1 MHSGTKYNLPIL
13 ACCALDIV
21 KIVLKQKWRV
31 VLHGPPGSGK
41 STLTTQLAHELNEA
55 HQSCY
60 CLCADPGS
68 PAFGLPGTVSLG
80 RWQSD
85 SWQVCAYEAIC
96 SLDAGRFR
104 LPLVLAVRRLMQSQ
118 PLKNSVLLVD
128 TPGVVRGVAGSELL
142 QGLFEVVAAD
152 AVLALTVA
160 DRPPALLDELCAL
173 TSQLYVIHA
182 SPEAKR
188 PGKRSRARHRTQLW
202 DSYLENSIEYTLDLN
217 QLNIIGTPPP
227 LGEASSWTGRQVAL
241 LNRNQ
246 AQLMAEV
253 KRLQGNQLTVGLPQ
267 PPQVF
272 DSLLIRDAQRSING
286 LVETA
291 IPFAAEPIEYQL
303 PPIVTE
309 PSQQKG
315 GLRIM
320 GRVVPIDFCLV
331 NGILGDPLL
340 HVRLRQQRR
349 SLLFDLGEGVRL
361 PARIAHQVTDVFIS
375 HAHIDHMGGFMMLL
389 RSRIGQF
396 SPCRLYGP
404 PGLAQHI
411 RGFLQGILWDRVAER
426 APCFEV
432 AELHADR
439 LLRFLLRAD
448 QEASV
453 QLDEVKLK
461 AGIILQDT
469 GFRIRAQLLDHHTP
483 VLAYAFE
490 PTMEINIRKD
500 TLQAR
505 GWKPGPWLAI
515 LKNHLLAENDTATI
529 TLPDRTVARVADI
542 AADLTLIKPGKKLV
556 YATDLA
562 DTPDNRQRLQSFA
575 QYAHTFFCEARFIE
589 ADAKQAARTG
599 HLTTRACGEIATAA
613 EVARLVPFHFSQR
626 YADRLQQI
634 YDEVHA
640 ACSRVVMPPSFLQQ
654 TAVTN
659 HSTLAPDN

>member
-118 PLKNSVLLVD
+118 PLENSVLLVD

-309 PSQQKG
+309 PSQQKRWAAYHG
-315 GLRIM
+315 A
-320 GRVVPIDFCLV
+320 C
-331 NGILGDPLL
+331 
-340 HVRLRQQRR
+340 R
-349 SLLFDLGEGVRL
+349 SD
-361 PARIAHQVTDVFIS
+361 
-375 HAHIDHMGGFMMLL
+375 
-389 RSRIGQF
+389 
-396 SPCRLYGP
+396 
-404 PGLAQHI
+404 
-411 RGFLQGILWDRVAER
+411 
-426 APCFEV
+426 
-432 AELHADR
+432 
-439 LLRFLLRAD
+439 RFLPGQWYSGRSAIARAL
-448 QEASV
+448 AAA
-453 QLDEVKLK
+453 K
-461 AGIILQDT
+461 AQ
-469 GFRIRAQLLDHHTP
+469 P
-483 VLAYAFE
+483 
-490 PTMEINIRKD
+490 
-500 TLQAR
+500 
-505 GWKPGPWLAI
+505 
-515 LKNHLLAENDTATI
+515 
-529 TLPDRTVARVADI
+529 
-542 AADLTLIKPGKKLV
+542 
-556 YATDLA
+556 
-562 DTPDNRQRLQSFA
+562 
-575 QYAHTFFCEARFIE
+575 
-589 ADAKQAARTG
+589 
-599 HLTTRACGEIATAA
+599 
-613 EVARLVPFHFSQR
+613 
-626 YADRLQQI
+626 
-634 YDEVHA
+634 
-640 ACSRVVMPPSFLQQ
+640 
-654 TAVTN
+654 AV
-659 HSTLAPDN
+659 

>member
-1 MHSGTKYNLPIL
+1 MHARDTKPDLPTL
-13 ACCALDIV
+13 AYCAVDIAN
-21 KIVLKQKWRV
+21 IALKQKQRIL
-31 VLHGPPGSGK
+31 LHGPPGTGK
-41 STLTTQLAHELNEA
+41 STLAAQLAHELEKA
-55 HQSCY
+55 TQSCY

-68 PAFGLPGTVSLG
+68 PAFGLPGTVSLA
-80 RWQSD
+80 RWQLD
-85 SWQVCAYEAIC
+85 GWQVCTYEAIC

-118 PLKNSVLLVD
+118 TLDNSVLLID

-152 AVLALTVA
+152 AVLALTAA
-160 DRPPALLDELCAL
+160 DRPPALLDELRTL
-173 TSQLYVIHA
+173 TTQLYVVHA
-182 SPEAKR
+182 SPEARR
-188 PGKRSRARHRTQLW
+188 PGKRNRARQRTQLW
-202 DSYLENSIEYTLDLN
+202 DSYLENNIEHTLDLD

-227 LGEASSWTGRQVAL
+227 LGEASSWIGRQVAL
-241 LNRNQ
+241 LNHNQ
-246 AQLMAEV
+246 TQLMAEV
-253 KRLQGNQLTVGLPQ
+253 RRLQGNQLTVRLPFLPQ
-267 PPQVF
+267 AL
-272 DSLLIRDAQRSING
+272 DSLLVRNAQRSVSG
-286 LVETA
+286 LMETA
-291 IPFAAEPIEYQL
+291 IPFAAEPIEYRL
-303 PPIVTE
+303 PPDTAE
-309 PSQQKG
+309 PSQQNG
-315 GLRIM
+315 GQRIM
-320 GRVVPIDFCLV
+320 GRVGPVDFCLV

-349 SLLFDLGEGVRL
+349 SLLFDLGEGMRL
-361 PARIAHQVTDVFIS
+361 PARIAHQVTDVFIT
-375 HAHIDHMGGFMMLL
+375 HAHIDHIGGFMMLL

-396 SPCRLYGP
+396 PPCRLYGP

-411 RGFLQGILWDRVAER
+411 AGFLQGILWDRVAER

-439 LLRFLLRAD
+439 LLRFRLRAGHKT
-448 QEASV
+448 AV
-453 QLDEVKLK
+453 QLDEVKLQ

-500 TLQAR
+500 ILQAR

-515 LKNHLLAENDTATI
+515 LKNHLLAENDTAII
-529 TLPDRTVARVADI
+529 TLPDGTVARVADI

-589 ADAKQAARTG
+589 ADAEQAARTG
-599 HLTTRACGEIATAA
+599 HLTTRACGEIAMAA

-626 YADRLQQI
+626 YPDKLQQI
-634 YDEVHA
+634 YDEVYV
-640 ACSRVVMPPSFLQQ
+640 ACSRVVIPPSLQH

-659 HSTLAPDN
+659 HSALVPGN